1 LPVGNFS
8 TTGQPEFSA
17 KIPNSWHMLE
27 YLNTNAFRIPM
38 AGVSIKDIARIA
50 GVSHSTVSRALRS
63 SPLIPEKTRLRIQ
76 RIAEKHG
83 YSADAVARSLTTRK
97 TLTIGVV
104 VTSIADP
111 FNSDIVGG
119 IEDVAN
125 QAGYSVVLA
134 TSQADPER
142 ELAVVKT
149 LRERRVDG
157 VLVASSRVGALY
169 AEHFANLEIPLVLL
183 NNQHPAEVV
192 HSVTIDNHDGAA
204 QIAAHLAALGHTR
217 IGYLGDRLGLHSD
230 RERYEGFRDALRR
243 RGIRLAKEFVVR
255 GDGKTQ
261 GARDSVAP
269 LLRKADRPTAIFCY
283 NDMSAL
289 GVIEEAENVG
299 IDVPGQLSICGF
311 DGLFFAPFLKVP
323 LTTVQQP
330 RTEIGRRAMEML
342 LARLGPEGESDQE
355 QKTIKIKG
363 QLVIR
368 GSTAPPPRR

>member
-1 LPVGNFS
+1 
-8 TTGQPEFSA
+8 
-17 KIPNSWHMLE
+17 MLV
-27 YLNTNAFRIPM
+27 LLDATAFAFQRM

-63 SPLIPEKTRLRIQ
+63 SPLIPEQTRKRIQ

-111 FNSDIVGG
+111 FNSDIVDG

-134 TSQADPER
+134 TSQANPER

-149 LRERRVDG
+149 LRERRMDG

-183 NNQHPAEVV
+183 NNQHPTDVV
-192 HSVTIDNHDGAA
+192 HSVTIDNREGAA
-204 QIAAHLAALGHTR
+204 QVARHLAALGHTK

-230 RERYEGFRDALRR
+230 RERYEGLRDALRS
-243 RGIRLAKEFVVR
+243 RGIRLSKEFVVR

-261 GARDSVAP
+261 GAREAVRP
-269 LLRKADRPTAIFCY
+269 LLEKANRPTAIFCY

-289 GVIEEAENVG
+289 GVIEEAEKCG
-299 IDVPGQLSICGF
+299 IEIPRQLSICGF

-330 RTEIGRRAMEML
+330 RREIGRQAMQML
-342 LARLGPEGESDQE
+342 LLRLRPEADRNGHL

-363 QLVIR
+363 QLVVR
-368 GSTAPPPRR
+368 GSTAPPPRG